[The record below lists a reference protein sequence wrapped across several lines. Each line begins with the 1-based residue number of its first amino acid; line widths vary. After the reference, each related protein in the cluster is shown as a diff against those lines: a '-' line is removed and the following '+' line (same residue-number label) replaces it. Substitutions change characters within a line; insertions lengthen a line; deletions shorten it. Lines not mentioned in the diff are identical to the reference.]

1 MEVNKTRRWF
11 YALTLLW
18 VIMLLGLGS
27 WWLYLVF
34 KLHSTL
40 SAINLPELGS
50 QNRFLNM
57 MKWEGSFFFIFLV
70 LLGASLLI
78 MYLRD
83 MRKSKAMQAFF
94 ASLSHELKTPL
105 ASMRLQAEVI
115 KDLIEDET
123 HSHDQLADLTK
134 RLIEDTHKL
143 ESELEKSLQLSRIEQ
158 DAQMTLVPVSLERYL
173 KRQEQKLHQ
182 PLKVELK
189 LEDGAREILADELS
203 LNMIFRN
210 LFENTL
216 RHNKEISKVVISSTK
231 KGNYVEILYD
241 DFGKKFLGE
250 ITSLGQLFYKF
261 NSSKGSGIGLYL
273 IKHLMRKMNG
283 SLEILNQDRLQFK
296 LLFKSADGDR
306 DEQ

>member
-18 VIMLLGLGS
+18 VVMLLGLGS

-40 SAINLPELGS
+40 MSLNIPELGS
-50 QNRFLNM
+50 QKRFLNM

-70 LLGASLLI
+70 LLGGSLLVL
-78 MYLRD
+78 YLRD
-83 MRKSKAMQAFF
+83 MKKSKAMQAFF
-94 ASLSHELKTPL
+94 SSLSHELKTPL

-123 HSHDQLADLTK
+123 HSHDQLSNLTK

-158 DAQMTLVPVSLERYL
+158 DAKMTLVPVSLERFL
-173 KRQEQKLHQ
+173 KRQEQKLTT
-182 PLKVELK
+182 PLKVELDIAADAQ
-189 LEDGAREILADELS
+189 EVLADELS

-210 LFENTL
+210 LLENTI
-216 RHNKEISKVVISSTK
+216 RHNKDATKVRITSRK
-231 KGNYVEILYD
+231 AGQYVEVLYD
-241 DFGKKFLGE
+241 DFGKKFAGDFSHLGE
-250 ITSLGQLFYKF
+250 LFYKF

-273 IKHLMRKMNG
+273 IKNLMRKMDG
-283 SLEILNQDRLQFK
+283 SLHILNEDRLRFK
-296 LLFKSADGDR
+296 LTFTAPEGGQDV
-306 DEQ
+306 

>member
-1 MEVNKTRRWF
+1 MDVNKTRRWF

-40 SAINLPELGS
+40 SSLKIPELDPQG
-50 QNRFLNM
+50 RFLNM
-57 MKWEGSFFFIFLV
+57 MKWEGSFFFLFLV
-70 LLGASLLI
+70 LLGVSLFV

-94 ASLSHELKTPL
+94 SSLSHELKTPL

-123 HSHDQLADLTK
+123 HSHDQLSNLTK
-134 RLIEDTHKL
+134 RLIEDTNKL

-158 DAQMTLVPVSLERYL
+158 DGRMTLSPVSLERFL
-173 KRQEQKLHQ
+173 RRQIQRLDSPFEIKLDF
-182 PLKVELK
+182 PSEDVE
-189 LEDGAREILADELS
+189 IMADELS
-203 LNMIFRN
+203 LKMIFRN

-216 RHNKEISKVVISSTK
+216 RHNKKTHLVHIFVKRRGDE
-231 KGNYVEILYD
+231 VEILYD
-241 DFGKKFLGE
+241 DFGEKFSGDLSHLGE
-250 ITSLGQLFYKF
+250 LFYKF
-261 NSSKGSGIGLYL
+261 NSTKGSGIGLYL
-273 IKHLMRKMNG
+273 IKNLVRKMNG
-283 SLEILNQDRLQFK
+283 EFLILNEERLQFK
-296 LLFKSADGDR
+296 LIFKTYYGGR
-306 DEQ
+306 DV